1 MGVHLRY
8 ISWPKSEKSAKNF
21 KCGFFENSVKFQH
34 HPETDRFHGEE
45 LDKTN
50 EEGFLKVQ
58 VGF

>member
-8 ISWPKSEKSAKNF
+8 ISWPKLEKSAKNF